1 MTAGLTYAKTKY
13 RGQLVGNDSGAPL
26 DQALRLLPG
35 NNLSN
40 APELVA
46 TGSVAWTPD
55 IGSSGLTGL
64 VYVDGRMTSDYNTG
78 SDLIPQKAQ
87 DGYAL
92 FNACLGVRGHDRS
105 AEHTSEF
112 QSTMRNSYAGV
123 CTKKKHQ
130 K

>member
-35 NNLSN
+35 DNLSN

-46 TGSVAWTPD
+46 TGSDAWTPD

-64 VYVDGRMTSDYNTG
+64 VYIDGRMTSDYNKIG
-78 SDLIPQKAQ
+78 RAACRARGCQYVLISVVAAK
-87 DGYAL
+87 
-92 FNACLGVRGHDRS
+92 S
-105 AEHTSEF
+105 
-112 QSTMRNSYAGV
+112 
-123 CTKKKHQ
+123 KKKQ
-130 K
+130 KKKKS